1 MEKFNFE
8 NYQYL
13 VAFLGKFFGKNVEV
27 VLHDLSDY
35 DCSIIAIENGHISGR
50 DIGAPLTNFALVK
63 LRTQHYKY
71 QRYFLNYEGVSNNKK
86 LRSASLFIYD
96 DKDQPVGML
105 CVNMDTTEYAAT
117 AKVLMALCEIDT
129 SNHEVEPIKEYFPH
143 SVSDIVKDAYESAR
157 EYSLIEPE
165 RLTVDEKT
173 EIIRRMNVDGIFQ
186 IKGTIGEVAKLLK
199 VSEATIYRYLGKV
212 RK

>member
-1 MEKFNFE
+1 MGKFNFD

-13 VAFLGKFFGKNVEV
+13 VSFLGKFFGINVEV

-35 DCSIIAIENGHISGR
+35 DHSIIAIENGHISGR
-50 DIGAPLTNFALVK
+50 ELGAPLTNFALVK
-63 LRTQHYKY
+63 LRNQHKKN
-71 QRYFLNYEGVSNNKK
+71 QRYFLNYEGVSSNKK

-96 DKDQPVGML
+96 DRDQPVGML
-105 CVNMDTTEYAAT
+105 CVNMDTTEYAIA

-129 SNHEVEPIKEYFPH
+129 TNPEIEPLKEYFPH
-143 SVSDIVKDAYESAR
+143 SVSEIVKDAYKSAR

-173 EIIRRMNVDGIFQ
+173 EIVRKMNIDGIFQ
-186 IKGTIGEVAKLLK
+186 IKGTIGEVARLLK

-212 RK
+212 RQ